1 MSMNRS
7 LHALAATALLLV
19 LSACGGGSKAGCSVF
34 DTTCAAATDGAAS
47 SSSGT
52 GTVATSSA
60 GTVVLSLSSDTIS
73 ASTPGTVTALVKNA
87 DGTPVANTLVTFG
100 VTNGTAAVLPVRV
113 KTDAQGAAST
123 TLTPS
128 ASALGADYVTA
139 SADVGTSAATLS
151 TRAVFT
157 ASSVT
162 TQLTAVSAAPTS
174 ISAYGASV
182 ISVTVAGASS
192 SSPVT
197 VTFSSTCASA
207 ATPKAV
213 LSPSSVTVTGST
225 ATTTYQDKGCSGT
238 DRINAVINGTSQ
250 SRQVDL
256 VVAAPAA
263 QSLEFLAAQPST
275 ICLAGSGCPPV
286 SQVSFVLRDQFGN
299 PVASQDVAFALDVAG
314 VADLSFNSVK
324 TDAAGVATVSVSAR
338 TLPTPVRVRATSGT
352 LTTVSNALAINAGL
366 PTQRGVSFSASVYNV
381 DGLETDGKE
390 SILRLQLNDRFGNA
404 VPDGTA
410 VSLVAEG
417 ASVIPASCLTAS
429 GVCNVK
435 LITSNYRPPNG
446 RITVMAYAQGEES
459 FDDGADGNNR
469 YTVGEAFQ
477 DLGRVYIDRDE
488 NGAMDTGEYLVGA
501 DADTVWSDNVYVRLS
516 RVFTLSS
523 SAVAPR
529 FFEATANGCSA
540 TPLAPLTFTMAGVCR
555 VQQAFC
561 LRDSNA
567 NADALGGN
575 PVPAGA
581 ALSVASKAV
590 GASAQVDGTPVSSTT
605 IFPTRHT
612 VTVDLNDCSQ
622 ALTSAG
628 TLDLTV
634 TMPAGQKY
642 TFPIGSILK

>member
-1 MSMNRS
+1 MNRP
-7 LHALAATALLLV
+7 LHALAAVALLLG
-19 LSACGGGSKAGCSVF
+19 LAACGGGSKAGCSVF
-34 DTTCAAATDGAAS
+34 DTTCAAASDGAAS

-87 DGTPVANTLVTFG
+87 DGAPVAGTMVTFG
-100 VTNGTAAVLPVRV
+100 VANGTATLLVTRV
-113 KTDAQGAAST
+113 KTDDQGRAVT
-123 TLTPS
+123 TLTP
-128 ASALGADYVTA
+128 APSALGADYVTA
-139 SADVGTSAATLS
+139 SADVGATTLS

-162 TQLTAVSAAPTS
+162 TLLTAVNATPTS
-174 ISAYGASV
+174 LSAYGASV
-182 ISVTVAGASS
+182 ISVTVSGASS
-192 SSPVT
+192 ASPVT

-213 LSPSSVTVTGST
+213 LSPASVTVTGST

-256 VVAAPAA
+256 AVAAPAA
-263 QSLEFLAAQPST
+263 QSLEFLSAQPST

-314 VADLSFNSVK
+314 VADLSFSSVK
-324 TDAAGVATVSVSAR
+324 TDVAGVATVSVSAR
-338 TLPTPVRVRATSGT
+338 TLPTPVRVRATAGT

-390 SILRLQLNDRFGNA
+390 SALRLQLNDRFGNA

-410 VSLVAEG
+410 ISLVAEG
-417 ASVIPASCLTAS
+417 ASVIPASCLTVS

-446 RITVMAYAQGEES
+446 RITVTAYAQGEES

-469 YTVGEAFQ
+469 YTVGEVFQ
-477 DLGRVYIDRDE
+477 DLGKVYLDRDE
-488 NGAMDTGEYLVGA
+488 NGVMDTGEYLVGA
-501 DADTVWSDNVYVRLS
+501 DTDGAWSANVYVRLS

-529 FFEATANGCSA
+529 FFEATANGCSS
-540 TPLAPLTFTMAGVCR
+540 TPLAPLTFPMTGVCR

-581 ALSVASKAV
+581 TLTLASKAV
-590 GASAQVDGTPVSSTT
+590 GASAQVDGSPVSSTT

-622 ALTSAG
+622 PLTSEG